1 MLNLLHI
8 FTFDINCFFKGFV
21 KRKKKNLK
29 TFLTNPKIEKTKPV
43 LENTIT
49 GDNRVINDHI
59 DDPSATNNNNNN
71 NNDITNNISPQVRFP
86 PPQFPP
92 PNRQQ
97 KSRGNSGFPPRF
109 GIPPPLEEGGAGAP
123 ELAGTPIVGISP
135 SVSEALS
142 VDNGFKTFLQET
154 QRFGILWIFY
164 QNNIMIKKKIKD
176 VGRVDENSKT

>member
-1 MLNLLHI
+1 MLDLLYI
-8 FTFDINCFFKGFV
+8 FTFDINCFFNSFV
-21 KRKKKNLK
+21 KRKKRNPK
-29 TFLTNPKIEKTKPV
+29 TFLTNSKIEKTKPV

-49 GDNRVINDHI
+49 ADNRVINDHI
-59 DDPSATNNNNNN
+59 DDPSATNNNN
-71 NNDITNNISPQVRFP
+71 DITNNISPQVRFPPP

-109 GIPPPLEEGGAGAP
+109 SIPPPLEEGGAGAP

-154 QRFGILWIFY
+154 QRFGILWIF
-164 QNNIMIKKKIKD
+164 
-176 VGRVDENSKT
+176 